1 MSDGAADAE
10 RSVEPALRVPTTILL
25 ALAAVGT
32 ALIAMFGEDD
42 SFTALTAVSALA
54 GLVPWALLAGGV
66 RIPTWLFAVL
76 GLAAAAPILLIDHT
90 IGGLFPVMIVIVE
103 VARSASRWPLVAAT
117 VAIAVGYAVAVAIHE
132 GSPHT
137 SGVVYMI
144 GGIMISTL
152 SGLILHRQEAL
163 TAEIRAMQAQAV
175 ELAAQSERTHI
186 AREVHDVVAHSLT
199 VVMLHITG
207 ARRLLRRDPD
217 RADEALARA
226 EAVGRASLDSVRQ
239 MVGLL
244 RTGPDHT
251 ATAPPQP
258 GLADLDELVE
268 RSRAGGLE
276 VTADVDAPALPPAVQ
291 LVVYR
296 VVQES
301 LSNVVQHA
309 PGASCRVRLRP
320 TSLEVVNARPAAPP
334 RRGGDRA
341 GLGLVG
347 MAERVRAAGGTLT
360 AGPTDDGGWRVA
372 VTLPAAAN
380 GADS

>member
-1 MSDGAADAE
+1 
-10 RSVEPALRVPTTILL
+10 
-25 ALAAVGT
+25 
-32 ALIAMFGEDD
+32 
-42 SFTALTAVSALA
+42 
-54 GLVPWALLAGGV
+54 
-66 RIPTWLFAVL
+66 
-76 GLAAAAPILLIDHT
+76 
-90 IGGLFPVMIVIVE
+90 
-103 VARSASRWPLVAAT
+103 
-117 VAIAVGYAVAVAIHE
+117 
-132 GSPHT
+132 
-137 SGVVYMI
+137 
-144 GGIMISTL
+144 
-152 SGLILHRQEAL
+152 L
-163 TAEIRAMQAQAV
+163 TAEIRAMQAHAV
-175 ELAAQSERTHI
+175 DLAAQSERTHI
-186 AREVHDVVAHSLT
+186 ARDVHDVVAHSLT

-244 RTGPDHT
+244 RTGPDDRG
-251 ATAPPQP
+251 TAPPQP
-258 GLADLDELVE
+258 GLADVAELVE

-334 RRGGDRA
+334 RHGDRA

-372 VTLPAAAN
+372 VTLPSAAN
-380 GADS
+380 GTG

>member
-42 SFTALTAVSALA
+42 SFTALTAASALA

-103 VARSASRWPLVAAT
+103 VARSAPRWPLVAAT

-137 SGVVYMI
+137 SGVIYLI

-217 RADEALARA
+217 RRPRP
-226 EAVGRASLDSVRQ
+226 GR
-239 MVGLL
+239 G
-244 RTGPDHT
+244 
-251 ATAPPQP
+251 
-258 GLADLDELVE
+258 
-268 RSRAGGLE
+268 
-276 VTADVDAPALPPAVQ
+276 
-291 LVVYR
+291 
-296 VVQES
+296 
-301 LSNVVQHA
+301 
-309 PGASCRVRLRP
+309 
-320 TSLEVVNARPAAPP
+320 P
-334 RRGGDRA
+334 RRRGRDRA
-341 GLGLVG
+341 V
-347 MAERVRAAGGTLT
+347 AAGG
-360 AGPTDDGGWRVA
+360 RR
-372 VTLPAAAN
+372 
-380 GADS
+380 

>member
-1 MSDGAADAE
+1 MTDGAADAE
-10 RSVEPALRVPTTILL
+10 RSVEPAHRVPTTILL

-76 GLAAAAPILLIDHT
+76 GLAAAAPIVLIDHT

-103 VARSASRWPLVAAT
+103 VARSAPRWPLVAAT
-117 VAIAVGYAVAVAIHE
+117 VAIAVAYAVAVAVYE

-137 SGVVYMI
+137 SGVIYLI

-175 ELAAQSERTHI
+175 DLAAQSERTHI

-320 TSLEVVNARPAAPP
+320 TSLEVVNARPASPT
-334 RRGGDRA
+334 RRGDRA